1 MKTKVLRQS
10 NGALEQPSPEPLEY
24 AVTTRRGSAMD
35 SRTRLYI
42 TELLGTFALV
52 FVGAGTV
59 CAYHLPND
67 PRPEVS
73 GIALAEGFALAVLLT
88 VSYHVSGGCLNPAI
102 TLMQWV
108 FKRLDGART
117 LGLIV
122 VQLLG
127 AAAAGLVLRFT
138 FTNEVLVSAR
148 LGTPYVKAS
157 LADSNPLGLPG
168 LVSGIGVEFFL
179 TCLVTLAIFATLMD
193 SRGPKLGGVL
203 AGLAQTSAILLG
215 FHLTGGAA
223 NPARWFG
230 PVVWQL
236 TIPELQSQKPF
247 ADHAVYWIGP
257 VLGALAG
264 GLFYSTFILPPAKK

>member
-1 MKTKVLRQS
+1 
-10 NGALEQPSPEPLEY
+10 
-24 AVTTRRGSAMD
+24 MD
-35 SRTRLYI
+35 ARTRLYV

-73 GIALAEGFALAVLLT
+73 DVALAEGCALAVLLT
-88 VSYHVSGGCLNPAI
+88 VSIHVSSGCLNPAV
-102 TLMQWV
+102 TLMFWV
-108 FKRLDGART
+108 FKRLDFART
-117 LGLIV
+117 CGLIG

-127 AAAAGLVLRFT
+127 AAAAGLLLRFA
-138 FTNEVLVSAR
+138 FSDEVLLTAR
-148 LGTPYVKAS
+148 LGTPHVKAF
-157 LADSNPLGLPG
+157 LTDSNTLTLPG
-168 LVSGIGVEFFL
+168 LISSIGVEFFL
-179 TCLVTLAIFATLMD
+179 TCLVTLAIFATLID
-193 SRGPKLGGVL
+193 PRGPKLGGVVV
-203 AGLAQTSAILLG
+203 GLAQVAAILLG

-230 PVVWQL
+230 PAIWQL
-236 TIPELQSQKPF
+236 TVPELQNQKPL

-264 GLFYSTFILPPAKK
+264 GLFYSTFLLPPAKK

>member
-1 MKTKVLRQS
+1 
-10 NGALEQPSPEPLEY
+10 
-24 AVTTRRGSAMD
+24 MD
-35 SRTRLYI
+35 SRTRLYV

-73 GIALAEGFALAVLLT
+73 GVALAEGFALAVLLT
-88 VSYHVSGGCLNPAI
+88 VSYHVSGGCLNPAV

-108 FKRLDGART
+108 FKRLDLART
-117 LGLIV
+117 AGLIG

-138 FTNEVLVSAR
+138 FSDEVLVAAR
-148 LGTPYVKAS
+148 LGTPHVKAFLTEANTLS
-157 LADSNPLGLPG
+157 LPG
-168 LVSGIGVEFFL
+168 LISGIGVEFFL
-179 TCLVTLAIFATLMD
+179 TCLVTLAIFASLID
-193 SRGPKLGGVL
+193 PRGPKLGGVL

-230 PVVWQL
+230 PWIWQQ
-236 TIPELQSQKPF
+236 TVPDLQGKAVL

-257 VLGALAG
+257 ILGALAG
-264 GLFYSTFILPPAKK
+264 GLFYTTFILPSAKK

>member
-1 MKTKVLRQS
+1 
-10 NGALEQPSPEPLEY
+10 
-24 AVTTRRGSAMD
+24 MD
-35 SRTRLYI
+35 SRTRLYV
-42 TELLGTFALV
+42 TELLATFAFV

-73 GIALAEGFALAVLLT
+73 GVALAEGCALAVLLT
-88 VSYHVSGGCLNPAI
+88 VSFHVSGGCLNPAV
-102 TLMQWV
+102 TLMFWV
-108 FKRLDGART
+108 FKRLDGVRT
-117 LGLIV
+117 VGLII

-138 FTNEVLVSAR
+138 YSNEVLLAAR
-148 LGTPYVKAS
+148 LGTPYVKAF
-157 LADSNPLGLPG
+157 LTDSNTLALPG
-168 LVSGIGVEFFL
+168 LISGIGVEFFL
-179 TCLVTLAIFATLMD
+179 TCLVTLAIFASLID
-193 SRGPKLGGVL
+193 PRGPKLGGVL
-203 AGLAQTSAILLG
+203 VGLAQIAAVLLG

-230 PVVWQL
+230 PAVWQL
-236 TIPELQSQKPF
+236 TVPELQNQKPF

-264 GLFYSTFILPPAKK
+264 GLFYTTFILPPAKK